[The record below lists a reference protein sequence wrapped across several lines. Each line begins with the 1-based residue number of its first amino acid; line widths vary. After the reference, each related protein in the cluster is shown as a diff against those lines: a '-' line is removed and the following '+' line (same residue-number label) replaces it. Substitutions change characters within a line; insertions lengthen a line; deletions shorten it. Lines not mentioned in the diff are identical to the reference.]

1 MGDSLTSVSMC
12 PRKCARKKTS
22 QGYFLKIKLS
32 HTFSSQHVSDDRQN
46 WRTLF
51 GIFCSK
57 TAGNSVYRGWVLPR
71 PSLGRPT
78 FQRTAEHFWQR
89 KTHHGSSKTV
99 WNLWNVFFF
108 EGGWISHYT
117 YFFSINSLRVILCH
131 VDHSAERFTGSLDP
145 LTFCE
150 DNLFLQGFFIW
161 QLLPNHLSWSLGS
174 QRSPKTSISSCRC
187 QSWGIC
193 TMLRFGCFG
202 PHMVL
207 CYMSR
212 HDWTPGWLVTWYW
225 TGTRKN

>member
-1 MGDSLTSVSMC
+1 MYRMIGKTEELCLGFFVPKPLEIRCTEVGFCQDQVWGGRRFKGQLNIFGNEKLTMGV
-12 PRKCARKKTS
+12 
-22 QGYFLKIKLS
+22 LKQSEIFE
-32 HTFSSQHVSDDRQN
+32 TF
-46 WRTLF
+46 
-51 GIFCSK
+51 
-57 TAGNSVYRGWVLPR
+57 
-71 PSLGRPT
+71 
-78 FQRTAEHFWQR
+78 
-89 KTHHGSSKTV
+89 
-99 WNLWNVFFF
+99 FFF